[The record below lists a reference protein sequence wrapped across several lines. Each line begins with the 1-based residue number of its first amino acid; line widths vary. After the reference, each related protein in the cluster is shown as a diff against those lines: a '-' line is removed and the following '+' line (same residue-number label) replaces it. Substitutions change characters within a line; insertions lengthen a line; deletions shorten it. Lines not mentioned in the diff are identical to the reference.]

1 MRMDV
6 SKLGRN
12 LVISQNEA
20 VVCTVVGTGAIL
32 VGIFNK
38 TFYAAKGISGVTS
51 GKQIP
56 RWQGRLIFLL
66 VGGGFLFFGI
76 YYLVSKFISE

>member
-1 MRMDV
+1 MGLTRLWG
-6 SKLGRN
+6 KF
-12 LVISQNEA
+12 VISQNEA
-20 VVCTVVGTGAIL
+20 VVCTLVGTGAIL

-38 TFYAAKGISGVTS
+38 TFYAAKGLSGGTS

-76 YYLVSKFISE
+76 YYFISKAVSE